1 MHVLCPLNNYQLED
15 WLKTKTLSSTEKL
28 INYMNELIGMGV
40 AGFRIDAAKHMW
52 PADLKLILDR
62 LHYLPTEIGVPPRT
76 KPFIFQQVID
86 LGSMYI
92 KHSFLQYCE
101 Q

>member
-1 MHVLCPLNNYQLED
+1 
-15 WLKTKTLSSTEKL
+15 
-28 INYMNELIGMGV
+28 MNELIGMGV

-86 LGSMYI
+86 LGSMYMKQFHYFI
-92 KHSFLQYCE
+92 VSNKDSLRHLDLRKFIIFSNIEAQWP
-101 Q
+101 